1 MKRNTVQ
8 GILVAFLLGMVTNI
22 YSQEKSVDASADKW
36 TDWMKKTLTLS
47 DDQASKVQAI
57 NRNYAG
63 KIYGVKTDKG
73 KSKQQKSA
81 AMKQQIGAMDGELK
95 GVLSDEQFK
104 TYQSKR
110 KEMMKEKR
118 EKRKGQKSAADST
131 SQ

>member
-1 MKRNTVQ
+1 MKSNTVR

-22 YSQEKSVDASADKW
+22 YSQEKSVDARADKW
-36 TDWMKKTLTLS
+36 TDWMKKTLTLN

-63 KIYGVKTDKG
+63 KIYGAKTDKG

-81 AMKQQIGAMDGELK
+81 AMKQQIAAMDGELK
-95 GVLSDEQFK
+95 GVLTDAQFK

>member
-1 MKRNTVQ
+1 MKRNTAR
-8 GILVAFLLGMVTNI
+8 GILVAFLLGLVTNI
-22 YSQEKSVDASADKW
+22 YSQEKSVDGRADKW

-47 DDQASKVQAI
+47 DDQASKVQVI

-63 KIYGVKTDKG
+63 KIYGVKTDKS

-81 AMKQQIGAMDGELK
+81 AMKQQIAAMDGELK
-95 GVLSDEQFK
+95 GVLTDEQFK

-110 KEMMKEKR
+110 KEMMKEKS
-118 EKRKGQKSAADST
+118 EKRKGKKSAADST

>member
-1 MKRNTVQ
+1 MKRNTVRVT
-8 GILVAFLLGMVTNI
+8 LVALLLGVVTNI
-22 YSQEKSVDASADKW
+22 YSQEKSVDGRADKW

-47 DDQASKVQAI
+47 DDQAAKVQVI

-63 KIYGVKTDKG
+63 KIYGVKTDKS

-81 AMKQQIGAMDGELK
+81 AMKQQIAAMDGELK
-95 GVLSDEQFK
+95 GVLTDEQFK

-118 EKRKGQKSAADST
+118 ENRKGKKSAADST

>member
-1 MKRNTVQ
+1 MKRNTVR
-8 GILVAFLLGMVTNI
+8 GTLVALLLGVVTNI
-22 YSQEKSVDASADKW
+22 YSQEKSVDGRADKW

-47 DDQASKVQAI
+47 DDQASKVQVI

-63 KIYGVKTDKG
+63 KIYGVKTDKS

-81 AMKQQIGAMDGELK
+81 AMKQHIAAMDGELK

-118 EKRKGQKSAADST
+118 EKRKEKKSAADST

>member
-8 GILVAFLLGMVTNI
+8 GILVAFLVGLVTNI
-22 YSQEKSVDASADKW
+22 YSQEKSADARADKW

-47 DDQASKVQAI
+47 DDQASKVKVI

-63 KIYGVKTDKG
+63 KIYGVKTDKS

-81 AMKQQIGAMDGELK
+81 AMKQQVAAMDGELK
-95 GVLSDEQFK
+95 GVLTDQQFK

-118 EKRKGQKSAADST
+118 ENRKGKKSGADST

>member
-8 GILVAFLLGMVTNI
+8 GMLVALLLGLVTNI
-22 YSQEKSVDASADKW
+22 YSQEKSVDAHADKW
-36 TDWMKKTLTLS
+36 TDWMKKTLQLN
-47 DDQASKVQAI
+47 DDQASKVQVI

-63 KIYGVKTDKG
+63 KIYGAKTDKS

-81 AMKQQIGAMDGELK
+81 AMKQQVAAMDGELK
-95 GVLSDEQFK
+95 GVLTDEQFK

-118 EKRKGQKSAADST
+118 EKRKAQKSAADST
-131 SQ
+131 GQ

>member
-8 GILVAFLLGMVTNI
+8 AILVASLLVLVTNI
-22 YSQEKSVDASADKW
+22 YSQEKSADARADKW

-47 DDQASKVQAI
+47 DDQSSKVQAI

-63 KIYGVKTDKG
+63 KIYGVKTDKS

-81 AMKQQIGAMDGELK
+81 AMKQQLAAMDGELK
-95 GVLSDEQFK
+95 GVLTDEQFK

-118 EKRKGQKSAADST
+118 EKRKEKKSGTDST